1 MSSARPTLVIA
12 NKAYS
17 SWSLRPWIA
26 MVHFGLPFDEVV
38 VGLQQP
44 DTQQRLLAFSP
55 TAKAPVLID
64 SGNIIWDSLAILE
77 YLAETHPDIAIWPKD
92 RSARAH
98 ARVLAAEMHSSFQ
111 ALRQAC
117 PMNFRRARAKI
128 EVSPQVMADVTR
140 IEAAWADARKRFG
153 ADGPFLFG
161 AFCAADAM
169 FAPVVNRLDVYAL
182 RSYGRNARPYGCD
195 EGVAGVAAMGSR
207 CAG

>member
-1 MSSARPTLVIA
+1 
-12 NKAYS
+12 
-17 SWSLRPWIA
+17 
-26 MVHFGLPFDEVV
+26 MVHFGLPFDEIV

-64 SGNIIWDSLAILE
+64 SGNIIWDSQAILE
-77 YLAETHPDIAIWPKD
+77 YLAESHPDIAIWPKD

-117 PMNFRRARAKI
+117 PMNFRRARRKI

-140 IEAAWADARKRFG
+140 IETAWADARARFG

-161 AFCAADAM
+161 AFCATDAM
-169 FAPVVNRLDVYAL
+169 FAPVINRLDVYAFDL
-182 RSYGRNARPYGCD
+182 TPVTRAYM
-195 EGVAGVAAMGSR
+195 AAMKALPAWQQWDRDAQAEGMNIASYD
-207 CAG
+207 AI